1 MCNSLTSVHILML
14 VAMPLVS
21 ALLLVRWSVHVWGNW
36 MQPLLVWQRAALL
49 LALAAVVMYGGS
61 KTTPKPLLEIL
72 TVLRDGT
79 LTDLSGKVASGQ
91 QARAIRDFIEQS
103 GAELDVADGV
113 IERARQDCMELIQ
126 QLETADYSVAYI
138 SLDLPRGV
146 PAEPNH
152 NIMVTFER
160 VEQSGDLL
168 TAHVWFSETPASAVN
183 VHVEYSIVDGQ
194 WGLLAPLSNSFPN
207 TEQVNGIACYVYE
220 YTVPQAIVGVPL
232 KPQYEI
238 EFGGFAEGQWLSV
251 PESGVVV
258 EVDDVPHVPYTGWDD
273 FEIGD
278 DLLRVR
284 SVGGIAVEAV
294 YNGVVYKGGLPKTQG
309 GNEEVEI

>member
-1 MCNSLTSVHILML
+1 MCNNITSVHVVILL
-14 VAMPLVS
+14 ALPVFSVAM
-21 ALLLVRWSVHVWGNW
+21 LLRWSLRIWGNW
-36 MQPLLVWQRAALL
+36 MKPFLVWQRMAFL

-79 LTDLSGKVASGQ
+79 LVDLSGKVASGQ
-91 QARAIRDFIEQS
+91 QARAIKAFIEQIDD
-103 GAELDVADGV
+103 ELSVADGV
-113 IERARQDCMELIQ
+113 IEQARQDCMELIQ

-194 WGLLAPLSNSFPN
+194 WGLLAPLSNSYPD
-207 TEQVNGIACYVYE
+207 TEQVNGIDCYVYE
-220 YTVPQAIVGVPL
+220 YEIPQSIVGVPL

-309 GNEEVEI
+309 ENGAVEI